1 MHEMGV
7 VIQIIKTANGFAEQN
22 GVKRVRKLTLLI
34 GEASAVMPKY
44 VKMFY
49 FDVIPDYP
57 LLSDSEL
64 EIERIPAKAFCL
76 ECGKEF
82 LLSDCCD
89 SDNCNSIQ
97 DGGTAETGHHH
108 EHKATVCPYCGST
121 SFKIM
126 EGNTLYIKEM
136 EVE

>member
-1 MHEMGV
+1 MGV
-7 VIQIIKTANGFAEQN
+7 VIQIIKTANGFAAQN
-22 GVKRVRKLTLLI
+22 GVNKVRKLTLQI

-64 EIERIPAKAFCL
+64 EIETVPVKAFCL
-76 ECGKEF
+76 DCGTEFQPQNECNCD
-82 LLSDCCD
+82 DCRSLRGED
-89 SDNCNSIQ
+89 PITSGDYH
-97 DGGTAETGHHH
+97 DHTRPE
-108 EHKATVCPYCGST
+108 CPHCGST
-121 SFKIM
+121 SYKVI